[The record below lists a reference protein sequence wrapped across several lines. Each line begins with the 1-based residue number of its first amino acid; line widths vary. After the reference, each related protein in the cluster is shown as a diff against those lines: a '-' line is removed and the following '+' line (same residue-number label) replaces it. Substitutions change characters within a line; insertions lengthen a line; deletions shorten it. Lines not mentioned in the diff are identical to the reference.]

1 MACCDSCANNGPCAA
16 TCDAGGS
23 RDRERNPSAVLVT
36 LAAGETLGS
45 GSVPEIIQVYQG
57 PVFLELWS
65 FDADTAWKIERVRI
79 GREGQRVVTEQR
91 VNSGPV
97 SRRVVSVAQGE
108 RATVRAWARAVASG
122 EGWNDI
128 TGRYTASTPNPY
140 IQVLSYDDAPVEYG
154 ANAASAVSVAVDGT
168 ETIVAAHHARYLV
181 VHASPAQGLLEVLD
195 RAGTVI
201 STRPLSS
208 QNVICCADA
217 WSRVRVTNS
226 AGTSAN
232 IYWIATVLPPGLVQ

>member
-1 MACCDSCANNGPCAA
+1 
-16 TCDAGGS
+16 
-23 RDRERNPSAVLVT
+23 VLVT

-65 FDADTAWKIERVRI
+65 FDADTAWKIERVRV
-79 GREGQRVVTEQR
+79 GREGQRIVTEQR

-97 SRRVVSVAQGE
+97 SRRIVSVARGE

-122 EGWNDI
+122 EGYNDT

-140 IQVLSYDDAPVEYG
+140 IQVLSYDDPPIEYG
-154 ANAASAVSVAVDGT
+154 ANAASAVSVAIDAT
-168 ETIVAAHHARYLV
+168 ETIVAAHHARYLI

-195 RAGTVI
+195 RAGVVI
-201 STRPLSS
+201 STRPLAS

-217 WSRVRVTNS
+217 WTRVKVTNS